1 MVGDIGVNG
10 APLLALQ
17 LSGLCLLLVG
27 MSLLREEGELHFD
40 IVMDVIVILEHNVV
54 VQVRVCLVP
63 LNPVFFERL
72 VLLVPLGL
80 PFLIELLTG
89 ELQKE
94 RLI

>member
-1 MVGDIGVNG
+1 MVGDAGVNDL
-10 APLLALQ
+10 PLLISQ

-63 LNPVFFERL
+63 LNPVTFERL
-72 VLLVPLGL
+72 VLPVSLGVP
-80 PFLIELLTG
+80 
-89 ELQKE
+89 
-94 RLI
+94 